1 MLKQIKYQLKEA
13 TQEQYLVLG
22 FSIITLICVWIAI
35 GSDTYILAGIPL
47 AFLTVYLAVVD
58 FTKLFYLLIFCLPL
72 STEILLPNGFGTD
85 LPTEPLMIGLM
96 LISLVF
102 FFQKGRQLNARIFL
116 HPITWFL
123 LLHLFWIYL
132 STISSNLFF
141 VSLKWSMAKTWYV
154 VVFYFLA
161 AYLLKD
167 LKAQKRLFW
176 VFFWPLM
183 FTVSIIMVRHAG
195 QGFSFVSIHELLH
208 PFQRNHVN
216 YAAMLTL
223 FLPFIWFAW
232 RRQEF
237 YSSRWYLLLGSVA
250 FMVLA
255 IYLSYTR
262 AAYIALVLAI
272 AAYFVFQ
279 LRLIRHLLAAGTV
292 VAIIS
297 VVYVIQQNRYLEFA
311 PNYETTVTHY
321 EFDNLV
327 EATYKMEDISTMERV
342 YRWVAGMKMTPEEP
356 WVGFGPGNFVNFYRS
371 YTVTSFQ
378 TYISNNVDNSG
389 IHSYFLMTL
398 VEQGIIGLVIF
409 ILFSFVLLIKGE
421 KILHQTKDPVRRGMV
436 MSALL
441 CLIVIDAF
449 LLINDLVE
457 TDKVGPFLFICAAL
471 LVNTDFYNQDQKE
484 QITVSESS

>member
-1 MLKQIKYQLKEA
+1 MLDKIRHTWLKA
-13 TQEQYLVLG
+13 SQEQILLMTFGLLTLG
-22 FSIITLICVWIAI
+22 SFWLAI
-35 GSDTYILAGIPL
+35 GSGVHLLAAIPL
-47 AFLTVYLAVVD
+47 ALLVVYIAIVD

-72 STEILLPNGFGTD
+72 STEVYLPNGFGTD
-85 LPTEPLMIGLM
+85 LPTEPLMVSLM

-102 FFQKGRQLNARIFL
+102 FIQKGPQLSSRIFL

-123 LLHLFWIYL
+123 LLHICWVYL
-132 STISSNLFF
+132 STITSNLFF
-141 VSLKWSMAKTWYV
+141 VSFKFSLAKTWYL

-161 AYLLKD
+161 AYLLQD
-167 LKAQKRLFW
+167 LKAQKRFFW
-176 VFFWPLM
+176 VFFWPLL
-183 FTVSIIMVRHAG
+183 FTVTIIMVRHAG
-195 QGFSFVSIHELLH
+195 QGFSFASIHKLLY

-232 RRQEF
+232 RRQATA
-237 YSSRWYLLLGSVA
+237 SWQWYLLLGSVL
-250 FMVLA
+250 FMVAA

-262 AAYIALVLAI
+262 AAYIALVLAV
-272 AAYFVFQ
+272 AAYFIFQ
-279 LRLIRHLLAAGTV
+279 LRLIRYVLFTGLV
-292 VAIIS
+292 VALLS

-342 YRWVAGMKMTPEEP
+342 YRWVAGMKMSPEEP

-371 YTVTSFQ
+371 YTVTSFK
-378 TYISNNVDNSG
+378 TYISNNADSSG

-398 VEQGIIGLVIF
+398 VEQGIIGLAIF

-421 KILHQTKDPVRRGMV
+421 QIFHATLDPVRRGIV

-441 CLIVIDAF
+441 CLIIIDAF
-449 LLINDLVE
+449 LLINDLIE

-471 LVNTDFYNQDQKE
+471 LVNTDFYNRDQSPPSLMP
-484 QITVSESS
+484 T